1 MGITIEAI
9 VKLFTVIV
17 PICSGL
23 LWIIKQNRRIEKSQA
38 AIMKK
43 VNKIDK
49 HKVSYKV
56 CDQHRAECLC
66 KINNKGD
73 RNA

>member
-1 MGITIEAI
+1 METTIEAI
-9 VKLFTVIV
+9 VKLLAVIV
-17 PICSGL
+17 PICGGL

-38 AIMKK
+38 AMLKK

-56 CDQHRAECLC
+56 CDQRRAECPC
-66 KINNKGD
+66 KTNKGD
-73 RNA
+73 

>member
-1 MGITIEAI
+1 METALEAI
-9 VKLFTVIV
+9 VKLLAVIV
-17 PICSGL
+17 PICGGL

-38 AIMKK
+38 AMLKK

-49 HKVSYKV
+49 HKVSYKA
-56 CDQHRAECLC
+56 CDQRRAECPC

-73 RNA
+73 EK